1 MGTNV
6 VLNGGAIQVD
16 GQNYTGKVKVGT
28 ATDAGS
34 FEIQSGS
41 YSYESLAVAKQGTV
55 DVAGDLAVGTLSF
68 SDNAKD
74 NNGNLT
80 VAEGGSL
87 DVSKSLTVGNGA
99 TVDVK
104 GTLALGEKAELNV
117 STKDALKVTGG
128 TLQLWNDQ
136 AFSENALSASLAN
149 TKFEEA
155 FIEIQNDVALTTDE
169 LRTAQKLFETTG
181 ANLSYANLDVKLT
194 DEEKQTGVQF
204 DNTLGTAMIGQT
216 VTAAAPDEK
225 GAAKAD
231 VGTGTVGVGTI
242 RVAEGTKS
250 LTLTGETGTTYFSGS
265 EELFD
270 GAALSVVEVEGTAVL
285 GQTSDATGVVNVEN
299 FSAKTLNVVGS
310 YSAKHVSTTDGA
322 TITGALKAASIN
334 GGAATVSENGVLEAS
349 LVNAAVTVKEGGL
362 FVLGDPLPAVAGVS
376 TYANDVPD
384 GKDESAPEAQK
395 TAQINAPIA
404 IQTGASF
411 AFDTAAGK
419 ALQEK
424 INAGA
429 YGETIKSGFLVEAPV
444 TVGAEGKLSIGN
456 ATAEANNTI
465 AAGTDVVTIV
475 DASKFGEKDV
485 VFDAGK
491 VTLGGK
497 NLLQNAGRAQTL
509 VLTNGTLEG
518 KPTFELANAFLEGTT
533 KTAESSTLL
542 TVGLKDNA
550 SLKTDADTYGALE
563 AIVNSTKAGKLQQLV
578 GAIGE
583 SGEAGFFSEEG
594 TLTTAGA
601 AAVKEAAAL
610 PVSAGLYNAAYDAA
624 REVTGAVERR
634 NLTPTTGLGIWADVF
649 YAKNEAKSLY
659 GANGYS
665 GSVYGGTI
673 GFDGE
678 VPCGAKAGIA
688 VTVGTADADS
698 EKAIGRYSTDADFWG
713 VTLYAGRDIG
723 GLYFSADASYLAFD
737 NDLKGAVAGAS
748 VKESVDASVFTAGLR
763 ADMTV
768 WESAG
773 KGLQVVPHVGLR
785 YTRIDAD
792 DAFGFE
798 SDSLDVFEAPIGVKV
813 AGNFEPSAGWQ
824 LSPSFDFTAVPQ
836 LGDKKVGTVAGDV
849 NVLDNV
855 YNATLGVSAAK
866 DRFTFGL
873 SYRYGFGTDDRADQ
887 VVQARVGYAF

>member
-1 MGTNV
+1 MN
-6 VLNGGAIQVD
+6 
-16 GQNYTGKVKVGT
+16 
-28 ATDAGS
+28 
-34 FEIQSGS
+34 
-41 YSYESLAVAKQGTV
+41 
-55 DVAGDLAVGTLSF
+55 
-68 SDNAKD
+68 
-74 NNGNLT
+74 
-80 VAEGGSL
+80 
-87 DVSKSLTVGNGA
+87 
-99 TVDVK
+99 
-104 GTLALGEKAELNV
+104 
-117 STKDALKVTGG
+117 
-128 TLQLWNDQ
+128 
-136 AFSENALSASLAN
+136 
-149 TKFEEA
+149 
-155 FIEIQNDVALTTDE
+155 
-169 LRTAQKLFETTG
+169 
-181 ANLSYANLDVKLT
+181 
-194 DEEKQTGVQF
+194 
-204 DNTLGTAMIGQT
+204 
-216 VTAAAPDEK
+216 
-225 GAAKAD
+225 
-231 VGTGTVGVGTI
+231 
-242 RVAEGTKS
+242 
-250 LTLTGETGTTYFSGS
+250 
-265 EELFD
+265 
-270 GAALSVVEVEGTAVL
+270 
-285 GQTSDATGVVNVEN
+285 
-299 FSAKTLNVVGS
+299 
-310 YSAKHVSTTDGA
+310 
-322 TITGALKAASIN
+322 
-334 GGAATVSENGVLEAS
+334 ENGVLEAS

-362 FVLGDPLPAVAGVS
+362 FVLGDPLPAAAGVS
-376 TYANDVPD
+376 TYANDVTD
-384 GKDESAPEAQK
+384 GKDESAHEAQK

-429 YGETIKSGFLVEAPV
+429 YGENIKSGFLVEAPV
-444 TVGAEGKLSIGN
+444 TVSETGSLQIG
-456 ATAEANNTI
+456 TVSPEASTNEI

-491 VTLGGK
+491 VRLGGK
-497 NLLQNAGRAQTL
+497 NVLQNAGRAQTL
-509 VLTNGTLEG
+509 VLTNGTLVGE
-518 KPTFELANAFLEGTT
+518 PTFELANAFLEGTT
-533 KTAESSTLL
+533 SKAESSTLL

-594 TLTTAGA
+594 ALTTAGA

-634 NLTPTTGLGIWADVF
+634 NLTPATGLGIWADVF

-673 GFDGE
+673 GFDAE

-698 EKAIGRYSTDADFWG
+698 EKAIGRYSTDSDFWG

-773 KGLQVVPHVGLR
+773 KGLQVVPHAGLR

-813 AGNFEPSAGWQ
+813 AGRFEPSAGWQ

-873 SYRYGFGTDDRADQ
+873 SYRYGFGTDERADQ
-887 VVQARVGYAF
+887 VVQARVGYSF